1 MEVGDILQI
10 FDGETFP
17 ADCVLLRTKKGNN
30 GMCFVQTTE
39 LDGERNLKPRVSSRY
54 LDYYFSRIFIEK
66 QMKFKAEFIEPCK
79 DLYFYDG
86 QITLTKQNQKTGVE
100 KKKVINV
107 DIKMFL
113 HRGAVLR
120 NSGSVFALVTQTGVQ
135 SKLIMNLGRYVYKIS
150 RVEAMLNYFSAINLS
165 AMLFMAGM
173 LTIANYRFNSEVS
186 NSYGYIFYKSKLTNS
201 QYASAAFFSFY
212 LILNGYIPLDLL
224 LCIEISKFLCTPFM
238 QADAEMK
245 YIDVIPTGGDTSE

>member
-1 MEVGDILQI
+1 
-10 FDGETFP
+10 
-17 ADCVLLRTKKGNN
+17 
-30 GMCFVQTTE
+30 MCFVQTTE
-39 LDGERNLKPRVSSRY
+39 LDGERNLKPRLSSRY

-66 QMKFKAEFIEPCK
+66 QMKFKAQFIEPCK

-86 QITLTKQNQKTGVE
+86 QITLSKQNPKTGVE

-107 DIKMFL
+107 DTKMFL

-135 SKLIMNLGRYVYKIS
+135 TKLIMNLGRYVYKIS
-150 RVEAMLNYFSAINLS
+150 RIEAMLNYFSAINLA

-173 LTIANYRFNSEVS
+173 LSIANYRFNEKFSE
-186 NSYGYIFYKSKLTNS
+186 SYGYIFQKSKLSNS

-224 LCIEISKFLCTPFM
+224 LCIEVSKFLCTPFM
-238 QADAEMK
+238 QADA
-245 YIDVIPTGGDTSE
+245 